1 MALHLH
7 RLGHGVSLLA
17 RRMEQATDIASVRE
31 NRLYLPGITLPDSLQ
46 VGCEV
51 MPALMEADVM
61 VFASPVK
68 GLHDLAVEVKRCRDS
83 SWALRQGILLAKG
96 LDHERGRLPMEV
108 VREVLPDLSL
118 AVLSGPTY
126 AREVAQGRPAA
137 VVLAAREQDSFF
149 GEVQAAF
156 NGGGLRVYRSY
167 DEVGVSWAGI
177 LKNVY
182 AIASGICDGLGLGDN
197 ARASLA
203 TRALQEMVRIGERF
217 GGTRETLFGLAG
229 VGDFMAT
236 IHGSWSR
243 NRGLGEE
250 VGRGAVASA
259 HVDSHS
265 TVAEG
270 FESTRQLHRI
280 CREQSIEAPI
290 LEQMYAVL
298 FEDRPP
304 EAALRELMS
313 RDLREE

>member
-7 RLGHGVSLLA
+7 RCGHGVSLLA
-17 RRMEQATDIASVRE
+17 RRMEQATEIASARE
-31 NRLYLPGITLPDSLQ
+31 NRLYLPGIPIPDSLQ

-51 MPALMEADVM
+51 MPALMEADVV
-61 VFASPVK
+61 VFACPVK
-68 GLHDLAVEVKRCRDS
+68 GLRQLAAEVERCDDS
-83 SWALRQGILLAKG
+83 SWALRQGVVLAKG
-96 LDHERGRLPMEV
+96 LDHERGQLPFEV
-108 VREVLPDLSL
+108 VREHLPDLPL

-126 AREVAQGRPAA
+126 AREVAEGRPAA
-137 VVLAAREQDSFF
+137 VVLAAREQSQFF

-156 NGGGLRVYRSY
+156 NGGGLRVYRSQ
-167 DEVGVSWAGI
+167 DEAGVSWAGV

-182 AIASGICDGLGLGDN
+182 AIASGICDGLSLGDN

-203 TRALQEMVRIGERF
+203 TRALQEMVRIGERC

-243 NRGLGEE
+243 NRALGEE
-250 VGRGAVASA
+250 VGRGVEAST
-259 HVDSHS
+259 HVDSRS

-270 FESTRQLHRI
+270 FESTRQLYRI
-280 CREQSIEAPI
+280 CAQQSIEAPI

-298 FEDRPP
+298 FEGRSP
-304 EAALRELMS
+304 EAALKELMS
-313 RDLREE
+313 RHLREE